1 MALAKARVHSMLS
14 PLFSLLKLVFKL
26 ALFSLIV
33 LTLGNIFGWSGKT
46 VSDRIRTQLGAA
58 ERKIDRAA
66 GEARNWV
73 AEKGREMLPE
83 AKRLEREPATDGED
97 PDEIP
102 PSERQKLR
110 NLIRELNGSRKKD

>member
-1 MALAKARVHSMLS
+1 MLS
-14 PLFSLLKLVFKL
+14 PIFSILKLAFKV

-46 VSDRIRTQLGAA
+46 VSDRIRTQLSTA
-58 ERKIDRAA
+58 ERKIDHAA

-73 AEKGREMLPE
+73 AEKGREILPE
-83 AKRLEREPATDGED
+83 PRKQERD
-97 PDEIP
+97 PEQIP

-110 NLIRELNGSRKKD
+110 NLIRELNGSQTKR